1 MEESKKTEDKKTE
14 EVKVILCVDDEDRIL
29 RVLEMILVREGYKVF
44 KALGGQEAL
53 GILEKEKVDLVI
65 SDQRMPGMTGTELF
79 RNVRQKYP
87 GIVRI
92 MMSGYS
98 DFDSLVNAI
107 NEGEIFRFISKPWE
121 TEQLRELI
129 KLAFAQNM
137 VMKSMQELARSV
149 SDIAKIAGKVSVNM
163 AADTRC
169 LTMNIGDQNEIFPK
183 NDVLHFLKVLFDTLG
198 LKDHFSF
205 FSGVVTREH
214 GVVSLSLD
222 IGKGMTLKVQLPN
235 MEA

>member
-1 MEESKKTEDKKTE
+1 MDEKTNT
-14 EVKVILCVDDEDRIL
+14 ILCVDDEDRIL
-29 RVLEMILVREGYKVF
+29 RVLEMILSREGYKVF

-53 GILEKEKVDLVI
+53 AILEKEKVELII

-79 RNVRQKYP
+79 RAVRQKYP

-129 KLAFAQNM
+129 RLAFAQNT
-137 VMKSMQELARSV
+137 VMKNMEELARSV
-149 SDIAKIAGKVSVNM
+149 SDIAKIAGKVSVNL
-163 AADTRC
+163 APDSRC
-169 LTMNIGDQNEIFPK
+169 LTMSIGNQSEIFPR
-183 NDVLHFLKVLFDTLG
+183 NDVLSFLRVLFDTLG
-198 LKDHFSF
+198 LKEHFSF
-205 FSGVVTREH
+205 FSGVVTREK

-222 IGKGMTLKVQLPN
+222 IGKGMTLKVHLPN